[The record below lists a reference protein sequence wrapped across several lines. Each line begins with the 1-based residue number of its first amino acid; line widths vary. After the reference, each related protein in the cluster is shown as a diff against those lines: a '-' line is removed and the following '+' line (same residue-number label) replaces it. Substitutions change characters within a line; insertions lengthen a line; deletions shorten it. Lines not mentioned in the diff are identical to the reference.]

1 MTIDPGTGVGRPAPA
16 RRVVFLGV
24 AAVVVAA
31 DVVTK
36 HVAATVWADEPV
48 TMLGGWVRLTESR
61 NPGAAFGM
69 ATSATPLLAVIAAA
83 VVIGL
88 VAFSGRYTSRW
99 QAAITGLLLGGA
111 AGNLIDRVF
120 RAPGVMRGH
129 VVDWIDIGAWPNF
142 NLADSSLVVG
152 CVLLFLASLRPG
164 TSEPAP
170 RDPDGGSV
178 VVQDVVD
185 TRDTGTGS
193 QEHEG

>member
-1 MTIDPGTGVGRPAPA
+1 MATEGVGRPAPA
-16 RRVVFLGV
+16 QRAVFFSV
-24 AAVVVAA
+24 AAAVVVA
-31 DVVTK
+31 DIVTK
-36 HVAATVWADEPV
+36 HLAATAWADEPV

-69 ATSATPLLAVIAAA
+69 ATSATPVLAVIAAA
-83 VVIGL
+83 VVVGL
-88 VAFSGRYTSRW
+88 VAFSGRYTSRG
-99 QAAITGLLLGGA
+99 QAAVMGLLLGGA
-111 AGNLIDRVF
+111 AGNLIDRMF

-152 CVLLFLASLRPG
+152 CVLLFLTSLRHG
-164 TSEPAP
+164 TFEPTG

-185 TRDTGTGS
+185 TQDTGSTGS
-193 QEHEG
+193 REHEG